1 MSQPLNVLIIED
13 SASDA
18 ALMLRHLAK
27 AGFDV
32 THERVES
39 AEALGEALG
48 RRTWDVL
55 LCDFTLTGF
64 GAPGALNIL
73 KATGRD
79 IPFIVVSGSIGDE
92 LAIELMRTGAQDYL
106 MKDNLA
112 RLAPAIKRELA
123 EVTHRRAR
131 RAAEERL
138 RLSARVFE
146 SAEEGITLT
155 DAKLNIVAVNPAFQ
169 KITGYD
175 ESEV

>member
-1 MSQPLNVLIIED
+1 MSQPLYVLIIED

-18 ALMLRHLAK
+18 ELMLRHLTK
-27 AGFDV
+27 AGFEV

-39 AEALGEALG
+39 AEVLLEALG
-48 RRTWDVL
+48 QRAWDVL
-55 LCDFTLTGF
+55 LCDFTLPGF
-64 GAPGALNIL
+64 DARGALSIL
-73 KATGRD
+73 KATGHD

-92 LAIELMRTGAQDYL
+92 TAIELMRTGAQDYL

-112 RLAPAIKRELA
+112 RLAPAIERELA
-123 EVTHRRAR
+123 EVRHRRAR
-131 RAAEERL
+131 RSAEERL
-138 RLSARVFE
+138 RLSACVFE

>member
-32 THERVES
+32 SHERVES
-39 AEALGEALG
+39 ADALREALG
-48 RRTWDVL
+48 RRIWDVL
-55 LCDFTLTGF
+55 LCDFTLPGF
-64 GAPGALNIL
+64 GAPGALGIL

-92 LAIELMRTGAQDYL
+92 TAIELMRTGAQDYL

-112 RLAPAIKRELA
+112 RLAPAIERELA
-123 EVTHRRAR
+123 EVRHRH
-131 RAAEERL
+131 
-138 RLSARVFE
+138 
-146 SAEEGITLT
+146 
-155 DAKLNIVAVNPAFQ
+155 
-169 KITGYD
+169 
-175 ESEV
+175 